1 MMLTALPN
9 DWLGLVL
16 VVFFLGL
23 KHGLD
28 PDHLATIDGLT
39 RFNAQ
44 ARPRLSR
51 WSGCLFS
58 LGHGLV
64 VTLVAGI
71 VAAVANEWNA
81 PAWLEHL
88 GAAISILFLLAL
100 GVANLVAVFG
110 APSDQAVRIAGLKG
124 RWLGRFAGTSH
135 PVVIAAVGAAFA
147 LSFDT
152 LSQAAL
158 FSITASSMAGWAF
171 SVALGIIF
179 MLGMMIT
186 DGINGLWVGGLIS
199 RAGRRA
205 LIVSRAMSLAIA
217 FLSLGIAG
225 LGIAKYVSPSVAG
238 ALDNIGMAIGLGVLV
253 LPALSFAI
261 ALRLVKPVLRQ
272 EP

>member
-1 MMLTALPN
+1 MITVLPN

-23 KHGLD
+23 RHGMD
-28 PDHLATIDGLT
+28 PDHIATIDGLT
-39 RFNAQ
+39 RINAQ

-71 VAAVANEWNA
+71 VAAVAGEWTA
-81 PAWLEHL
+81 PVWLEHL
-88 GAAISILFLLAL
+88 GAWISILFLLAL
-100 GVANLVAVFG
+100 GLANLVAVFV
-110 APSDQAVRIAGLKG
+110 APRDQPVKIAGLKG
-124 RWLGRFAGTSH
+124 RWLGRFASASH

-158 FSITASSMAGWAF
+158 FSITASGMAGWVF

-179 MLGMMIT
+179 MLGMMLT

-199 RAGRRA
+199 RAGKRA
-205 LIVSRAMSLAIA
+205 LIVSRAISLAIA
-217 FLSLGIAG
+217 FLSLAIAG
-225 LGIAKYVSPSVAG
+225 LGIAKYVSPSVAA
-238 ALDNIGMAIGLGVLV
+238 ALDNVGLAIGLGILV
-253 LPALSFAI
+253 LPPLSFAI

-272 EP
+272 GP